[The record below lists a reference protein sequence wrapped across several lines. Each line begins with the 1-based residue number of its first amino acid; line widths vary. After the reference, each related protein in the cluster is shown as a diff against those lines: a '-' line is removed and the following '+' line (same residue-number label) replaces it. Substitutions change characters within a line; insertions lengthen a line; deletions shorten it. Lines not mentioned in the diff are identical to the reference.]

1 MDAGERKAQMAVLA
15 ETTSPEDYEKMQEDG
30 FRWMIPRA
38 IRL

>member
-15 ETTSPEDYEKMQEDG
+15 ETTSPEDYEKCRRMA

-38 IRL
+38 IRS